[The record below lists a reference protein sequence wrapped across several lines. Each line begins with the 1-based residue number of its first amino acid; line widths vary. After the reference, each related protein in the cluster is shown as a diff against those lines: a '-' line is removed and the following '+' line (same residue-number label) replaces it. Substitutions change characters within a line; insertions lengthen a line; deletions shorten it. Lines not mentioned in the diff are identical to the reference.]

1 MIADIS
7 DAHELATGVRQEGM
21 FFGGMAF
28 AGKAAS
34 GLGHSL
40 AGIFIDLINFP
51 VDVAPGEVSRDVLHQ
66 LAWLYGPGVGL
77 IGLIAVGIF
86 ARYDLTR
93 ARIHEIQ
100 AVLITRSRRDGI
112 HPARQ

>member
-7 DAHELATGVRQEGM
+7 DDHELGTGLRQQGM

-34 GLGHSL
+34 GLGHSV
-40 AGIFIDLINFP
+40 AGIGIDLIGFP
-51 VDVAPGEVSRDVLHQ
+51 KDVVAGEVAPQALTQ

-77 IGLIAVGIF
+77 IGLAAVIIF
-86 ARYDLTR
+86 LRYGLTR
-93 ARIHEIQ
+93 ARIEQVQ
-100 AVLITRSRRDGI
+100 AALRSRRAGVSV
-112 HPARQ
+112 A